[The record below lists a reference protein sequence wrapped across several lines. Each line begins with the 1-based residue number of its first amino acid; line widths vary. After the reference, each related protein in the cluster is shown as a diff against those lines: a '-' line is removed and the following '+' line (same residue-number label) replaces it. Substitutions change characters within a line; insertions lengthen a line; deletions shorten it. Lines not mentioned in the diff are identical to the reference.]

1 MKRNILFIPY
11 NINYIYIENKNNI
24 NNKFL
29 YLYNDNYFFS
39 LSFNDKQELII
50 NNDTNTI
57 LIEDRNFNSKI
68 NLFTKEFDKFLYSW
82 DNFFYNKIKF
92 TGKGFKWK
100 KKETNLFLFF
110 NRAHK
115 CFFIGN
121 NIILKRLSKSK
132 IIILKNNYNH
142 IIHDS
147 ILIRKIR
154 VNNIFTKRGLRFSRQ
169 IMLKKKGK
177 TAAQ

>member
-1 MKRNILFIPY
+1 
-11 NINYIYIENKNNI
+11 
-24 NNKFL
+24 
-29 YLYNDNYFFS
+29 
-39 LSFNDKQELII
+39 
-50 NNDTNTI
+50 
-57 LIEDRNFNSKI
+57 
-68 NLFTKEFDKFLYSW
+68 
-82 DNFFYNKIKF
+82 
-92 TGKGFKWK
+92 
-100 KKETNLFLFF
+100 LFLFF

>member
-11 NINYIYIENKNNI
+11 NISYSYIEKNN
-24 NNKFL
+24 NTVKFL
-29 YLYNDNYFFS
+29 YLYNNDYFFS
-39 LSFNDKQELII
+39 INFNEKQSIVI
-50 NNDTNTI
+50 NEDTNTI
-57 LIEDRNFNSKI
+57 VVETRNFNNKI
-68 NLFTKEFDKFLYSW
+68 NLFNNEFNKFIYSW
-82 DNFFYNKIKF
+82 DNFFFNKIKF

-132 IIILKNNYNH
+132 VILLKNNYNH
-142 IIHDS
+142 LIHDS
-147 ILIRKIR
+147 ILVRTIRS
-154 VNNIFTKRGLRFSRQ
+154 NNIFTKRGLRFSRQ
-169 IMLKKKGK
+169 IILKKKGK
-177 TAAQ
+177 TASQ

>member
-1 MKRNILFIPY
+1 MKKNILFIPY
-11 NINYIYIENKNNI
+11 NINYIYIEEKKNL
-24 NNKFL
+24 NKFL

-39 LSFNDKQELII
+39 ININYKQNIKI
-50 NNDTNTI
+50 NQDTNTVI
-57 LIEDRNFNSKI
+57 IENRNFNNKL
-68 NLFTKEFDKFLYSW
+68 NLFNHEFDKFLYSW
-82 DNFFYNKIKF
+82 DNFFFNKIKF

-132 IIILKNNYNH
+132 IIILKNNYKH
-142 IIHDS
+142 LIHDS
-147 ILIRKIR
+147 ILIRVIR
-154 VNNIFTKRGLRFSRQ
+154 SNNIFTKRGLRFSRQ
-169 IMLKKKGK
+169 IILKKKGK
-177 TAAQ
+177 TASQ